1 MPIFHRADTHQ
12 RFFFIHIPRTAG
24 RFLKENFTA
33 NGYDIEHHLTKEI
46 LKDSTKMANYVRAL
60 SQNVEN
66 AHVHFSIYNKW
77 KSIKDLPSIAVVRAP
92 VDKFLSGSFFL
103 TQNFNPSSWDN
114 WRSFQT
120 MLPACMSMHANNWWL
135 PQHEFVSSNTKIW
148 KYEDGFGKNFC
159 DWISNILSIN
169 FSIKTPFYTRVIYD
183 QSKLVKTK
191 ALVNNIKKFYHKD
204 FEDFN
209 Y

>member
-1 MPIFHRADTHQ
+1 
-12 RFFFIHIPRTAG
+12 
-24 RFLKENFTA
+24 
-33 NGYDIEHHLTKEI
+33 
-46 LKDSTKMANYVRAL
+46 MANYVRAL

-77 KSIKDLPSIAVVRAP
+77 KSIKDLPSIAVVRDP

-148 KYEDGFGKNFC
+148 KYWFWLSFKAKMDESEGDFREVAFFVFPKSQKTAVKHVTFSLFARPRNLHFLPPLPTHLAISAFPGSGISKKAKTIRGVAKAEGPAPTIAKSC
-159 DWISNILSIN
+159 KWIM
-169 FSIKTPFYTRVIYD
+169 F
-183 QSKLVKTK
+183 
-191 ALVNNIKKFYHKD
+191 
-204 FEDFN
+204 
-209 Y
+209 